1 MFPLLIRDG
10 LRLPYFAV
18 CAIFICI
25 YSLYIESKR
34 IEDELERNGN
44 SIKELKMSKVDN
56 GTFPV
61 RYVTLNRVAA
71 LFIFL
76 SYAGQSNY

>member
-18 CAIFICI
+18 CAIFLCI

-34 IEDELERNGN
+34 IEEELDENGN
-44 SIKELKMSKVDN
+44 SIKELKIRKVDD
-56 GTFPV
+56 GPFPV
-61 RYVTLNRVAA
+61 LYVTMNRVAA

-76 SYAGQSNY
+76 SYAGQLNS

>member
-18 CAIFICI
+18 CAIFLCI

-34 IEDELERNGN
+34 IEEELDENGN
-44 SIKELKMSKVDN
+44 SIKELKIRKVDD
-56 GTFPV
+56 GPFPV
-61 RYVTLNRVAA
+61 LYVTLNRVAA

-76 SYAGQSNY
+76 SYAGQLNS